1 MELLYH
7 NSTVAPGMLYS
18 GKLYSSFTTSVD
30 STQQHAD
37 AVDGVQAVTA
47 TVSPQLAVGWTPPS
61 NSCVGTR

>member
-47 TVSPQLAVGWTPPS
+47 TVSPQLAVG
-61 NSCVGTR
+61 